1 MKRSIIKLTSPID
14 GDAPPTEF
22 RIFTA
27 GVVDTVKGQFIFDAK
42 AAKSVMAEYEAHGI
56 DLPIDY
62 SHSMLE
68 AAVDPSLAHKAA
80 GWFALEVRHGE
91 LWAVNVRW
99 TPPASEALL
108 AREWR
113 FISPA
118 FSHDA
123 EGRVTALVNVAIT
136 NLPATRRLEPLMAAG
151 RKASM
156 AASKV
161 AGAAS
166 PEAETQLVEIAA
178 VLGLEEP
185 LEASTIV
192 DAVSALAAPEEE
204 DPEAPPPDELA
215 VTAAKLRRLTGHA
228 TTADALSEVNVWR
241 SSHMKLETETL
252 RLSKEVAL
260 LESAERRRLC
270 ASLIREAGRAPAAVW
285 ADTMK
290 KNLQPKGYLA
300 EMPLASLRQYVK
312 DAISTVPR
320 NARFLTEA
328 PPRPP
333 MRDED
338 RDTIPTE
345 HGPVTLSQ
353 VELDRCAAAGVS
365 VEVYAKN
372 KAIHLAARGGRG

>member
-1 MKRSIIKLTSPID
+1 MKRRIIKLTSPID

-42 AAKSVMAEYEAHGI
+42 AAKSVMAEYEAHGV

-68 AAVDPSLAHKAA
+68 TVVDPALAHKAA
-80 GWFALEVRHGE
+80 GWFALEVRRGE

-99 TPPASEALL
+99 TPPATEALL

-123 EGRVTALVNVAIT
+123 EGRVKALVNVAIT

-151 RKASM
+151 RQASM

-185 LEASTIV
+185 LEAQAIV
-192 DAVSALAAPEEE
+192 DAVAELVEPADDAEEV
-204 DPEAPPPDELA
+204 APPEDEIAA
-215 VTAAKLRRLTGHA
+215 VASKLRRLTGH
-228 TTADALSEVNVWR
+228 TAAALALSEVEVWR
-241 SSHMKLETETL
+241 GSHL
-252 RLSKEVAL
+252 RLAKEHAIQ
-260 LESAERRRLC
+260 ESAERRQLC
-270 ASLIREAGRAPAAVW
+270 VELVTKAYRAPATVW
-285 ADTMK
+285 ADTLAK
-290 KNLQPKGYLA
+290 DFRPKAYLA
-300 EMPLASLRQYVK
+300 EMPIARLREYVK
-312 DAISTVPR
+312 DAISATPPAMR
-320 NARFLTEA
+320 QHGRFTGG
-328 PPRPP
+328 PRPP
-333 MRDED
+333 TGHP
-338 RDTIPTE
+338 DTFETV
-345 HGPVTLSQ
+345 HGTVTLSAS
-353 VELDRCAAAGVS
+353 ELARCSAAGVDPS
-365 VEVYAKN
+365 AYAAN
-372 KAIHLAARGGRG
+372 KARTLPNR